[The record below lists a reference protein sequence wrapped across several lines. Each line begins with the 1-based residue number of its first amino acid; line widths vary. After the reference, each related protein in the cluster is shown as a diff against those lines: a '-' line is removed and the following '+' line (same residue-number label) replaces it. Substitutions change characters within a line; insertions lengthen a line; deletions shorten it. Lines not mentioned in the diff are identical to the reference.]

1 MTGGAAEF
9 GRGIV
14 EIDDHTTWPLGLTKV
29 VDALLQ
35 RAGTRYPNESGVD
48 APNSDFLDA
57 INGAAVRLYHCT
69 NLLPADL
76 ASIRDEGLLPF
87 DDTRATQRAAAALAT
102 GRLNDHVARTL
113 RRAISKA
120 AFEATARP
128 RGGGNS
134 FLFTNKSALRERGQV
149 ENLLAFWGGET
160 LYGSW
165 STAEAEMLDHP
176 LFMLGTPVVLSVAA
190 DPALARD
197 VWPNWLYACTPSRP
211 GEGVMGAV
219 VTYDAPIPASGV
231 TAWTPDTPEWAEHVG
246 WTPDDRRI
254 S

>member
-1 MTGGAAEF
+1 M
-9 GRGIV
+9 
-14 EIDDHTTWPLGLTKV
+14 

-35 RAGTRYPNESGVD
+35 RAGTSYPNESGVD
-48 APNSDFLDA
+48 APNSDFLEA